1 VSRCPSLTARYL
13 RPPAQQGLCAATD
26 LDTSERPWPAFC
38 RPPLRARAVG
48 GAVRGAPRTCRGH
61 HRASKRGGATSHG
74 HGAASRYVAHDVN
87 VLYAEAQPADR
98 AVLWAFVAFA
108 RFACCC
114 CVLCC
119 PAVPGSR
126 NFAWPCMLALPLPLP
141 AGCLQ
146 LADGGCWPRPL
157 LAACTACMDGAMA
170 GPCCRAAWLL
180 RPAACGPCPCCAPPA
195 CASAQP
201 AGAHHRHRPILAIGL
216 LLASSAK
223 KVRGA
228 ARWRPCGHRWPGTVP
243 ARVVH
248 ATLSVCW
255 AAEYLDLGGGW

>member
-1 VSRCPSLTARYL
+1 M
-13 RPPAQQGLCAATD
+13 
-26 LDTSERPWPAFC
+26 
-38 RPPLRARAVG
+38 
-48 GAVRGAPRTCRGH
+48 
-61 HRASKRGGATSHG
+61 
-74 HGAASRYVAHDVN
+74 
-87 VLYAEAQPADR
+87 
-98 AVLWAFVAFA
+98 FA

-114 CVLCC
+114 ALRTACCVVLCC

-141 AGCLQ
+141 AACSWLMAAGLGRW
-146 LADGGCWPRPL
+146 LPAPR
-157 LAACTACMDGAMA
+157 AWMVRWRAR
-170 GPCCRAAWLL
+170 RAAVL
-180 RPAACGPCPCCAPPA
+180 RGCCGRRPACGPCPCCAPPA

-228 ARWRPCGHRWPGTVP
+228 ARRRPCGHRWPGTVP

-248 ATLSVCW
+248 ATVSVCW